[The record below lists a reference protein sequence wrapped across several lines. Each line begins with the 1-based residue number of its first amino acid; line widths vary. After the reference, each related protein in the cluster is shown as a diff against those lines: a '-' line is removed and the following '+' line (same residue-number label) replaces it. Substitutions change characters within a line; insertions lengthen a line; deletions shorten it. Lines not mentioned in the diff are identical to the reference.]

1 MLTKSV
7 TLSNPIYEI
16 LQQTTGDTDINSALS
31 KILKD
36 FFRLKTGALREQIAA
51 YEKKYGMSFSEFEKA
66 CKDGRIEDP
75 NSYKVEKDN
84 WDWEFSI
91 TELEDLMEYEKWLS

>member
-1 MLTKSV
+1 
-7 TLSNPIYEI
+7 
-16 LQQTTGDTDINSALS
+16 
-31 KILKD
+31 
-36 FFRLKTGALREQIAA
+36 
-51 YEKKYGMSFSEFEKA
+51 MSFSEFEKA
-66 CKDGRIEDP
+66 CKDGGIEDP

>member
-51 YEKKYGMSFSEFEKA
+51 YEKKIRHVIFGIRKSLQRRQ
-66 CKDGRIEDP
+66 DRRP
-75 NSYKVEKDN
+75 
-84 WDWEFSI
+84 
-91 TELEDLMEYEKWLS
+91 ELL